1 MPILV
6 GVMENNIDEINEILE
21 ELKKEEEDEID

>member
-6 GVMENNIDEINEILE
+6 GVMENNIDELNEILE